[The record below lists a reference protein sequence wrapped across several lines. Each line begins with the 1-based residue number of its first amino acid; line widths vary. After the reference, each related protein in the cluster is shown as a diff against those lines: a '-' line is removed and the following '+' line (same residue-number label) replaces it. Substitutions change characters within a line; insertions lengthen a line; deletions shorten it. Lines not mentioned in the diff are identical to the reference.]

1 MQWNYLNLWP
11 TYLKFSLF
19 DDHCNKC
26 DLEFVA
32 WVCLKIH
39 DNLMQTRT
47 VINVISNYSSLNVIS
62 SYSSLNNFEEGR
74 ESKISSAKVN
84 KIRESKIF
92 LYDISMVKYDLSYV
106 IYDNKYRFTTLQ
118 NILLEGENN
127 STRTWTVIYV
137 ISNLCP
143 ECISRHV
150 DMSTRTPTVMNVLCF
165 SPYGLN
171 WTQKLDGWVW

>member
-1 MQWNYLNLWP
+1 MRTQ
-11 TYLKFSLF
+11 
-19 DDHCNKC
+19 
-26 DLEFVA
+26 
-32 WVCLKIH
+32 
-39 DNLMQTRT
+39 T

-106 IYDNKYRFTTLQ
+106 IYDNKYRYTTSH

-127 STRTWTVIYV
+127 LTRTRTVINV
-137 ISNLCP
+137 ISNLWP
-143 ECISRHV
+143 ECVSRHI
-150 DMSTRTPTVMNVLCF
+150 DMLT
-165 SPYGLN
+165 
-171 WTQKLDGWVW
+171 